1 MIPAARHSKL
11 SGLHTACPP
20 SQKSALSCCRGAFCF
35 WTFLALLA
43 LIAGGSSAMA
53 AESNAD
59 ALWSAHIE
67 PILKEHCTE
76 CHNPTRSKGGLDLS
90 SLQTILRGGD
100 RGAAVLPGRPEDS
113 NLYRFL
119 LAEADPHM
127 PPGKRQPLTA
137 EQSALIK
144 AWIAKIPN
152 GSPATAGTQTNAA
165 PSNTVAKAAGP
176 PPLGWKPPATMP
188 PSKVIDRFLE
198 LSWKRDHIKP
208 ASKID
213 DPGFARRVYLD
224 LLGRP
229 PTAEELSS
237 FTRSA
242 SKNRRSELVEVL
254 LKHDEHPRHLREIFD
269 GVLMGRHGG
278 RLESAREQNHWFEF
292 LERGFRENRPW
303 NEFVKDCLT
312 GRPQRPEDKGAVW
325 YLYERT
331 NQAQAIAEAVAPVVF
346 GVQVKCAQC
355 HDHMVAREIKQAH
368 YWGMAAAF
376 MRSKNVSTP
385 EGPAVAESAIGGFV
399 SFANL
404 RKESQPALL
413 SFFNGRKVD
422 EERPKEGEKEVD
434 APEKYLIPPPGDKA
448 KPAAAYRPKFSR
460 REAFAEAVTH
470 DNPLLARATVNR
482 FWAMVFGRGIVHP
495 VDLMDSKHPP
505 SHPELLDWLTQDFI
519 GHGYDVKRL
528 LGILCNTT
536 AYQLESRPPAR
547 AKTKVPGKTAP
558 VAQPDSFSY
567 ALSKPLTA
575 EQLYRSL
582 LTVNALK
589 PDARGNVAGH
599 SEKELR
605 LALVRQFP
613 DLFPA
618 ETQAGLQQAMFL
630 ANSPLF
636 DSLTSVQPG
645 SLAARLLALPDA
657 TQRVQGAFQAVF
669 LRAPDALELAECT
682 RYLESRAPESG
693 VRQLLWALLT
703 SAEFQLNH

>member
-1 MIPAARHSKL
+1 MSLAARHSKL
-11 SGLHTACPP
+11 SG
-20 SQKSALSCCRGAFCF
+20 RYGAFPFICQSAPSHGRSA
-35 WTFLALLA
+35 FLFCRILLLSLLA
-43 LIAGGSSAMA
+43 VARPILGADST
-53 AESNAD
+53 AES
-59 ALWSAHIE
+59 LWTAHVE
-67 PILKEHCTE
+67 PLLKDHCVE
-76 CHNPTRSKGGLDLS
+76 CHNPTRSKGGLDLT

-100 RGAAVLPGRPEDS
+100 RGAAVLPGRPDDS

-119 LAEADPHM
+119 QAEADPHM
-127 PPGKRQPLTA
+127 PPGKRQPLTE
-137 EQSALIK
+137 EQAGLVK
-144 AWIAKIPN
+144 AWISRIPSSSGPTT
-152 GSPATAGTQTNAA
+152 GSQSSAGL
-165 PSNTVAKAAGP
+165 SNLVVKTAGP
-176 PPLGWKPPATMP
+176 PSLGWKPPTTMA

-208 ASKID
+208 AQRVD
-213 DPGFARRVYLD
+213 DAGFARRLYLD

-229 PTAEELSS
+229 PTADELNTLSA
-237 FTRSA
+237 SA
-242 SKNRRSELVEVL
+242 SKNRRSDLVDAL
-254 LKHDEHPRHLREIFD
+254 LKHDEYPRHMREVFD

-278 RLESAREQNHWFEF
+278 RLESARDQNHWFEF

-303 NEFVKDCLT
+303 NEFVRDCLT
-312 GRPQRPEDKGAVW
+312 GRPQRPEDKGAFW

-346 GVQVKCAQC
+346 GLQVKCAQC

-422 EERPKEGEKEVD
+422 EDRPKEGEKEVD
-434 APEKYLIPPPGDKA
+434 APEKYLIPPSGDKA
-448 KPAAAYRPKFSR
+448 KPGVAYRPKFSR
-460 REAFAEAVTH
+460 REAFADAVTH

-482 FWAMVFGRGIVHP
+482 LWAMVFGRGIVHP

-505 SHPELLDWLTQDFI
+505 SHPELLDWLAKDFI
-519 GHGYDVKRL
+519 DHGYDVRRL
-528 LGILCNTT
+528 LGILCKTS
-536 AYQLESRPPAR
+536 AYQLDSRPPT
-547 AKTKVPGKTAP
+547 KTSPTGKP
-558 VAQPDSFSY
+558 SKVAQPDSFSY

-575 EQLYRSL
+575 EQLFRSL
-582 LTVNALK
+582 LTVNGLK
-589 PDARGNVAGH
+589 VDAQGKLAGH
-599 SEKELR
+599 TEKELR
-605 LALVRQFP
+605 VALIRQFP

-645 SLAARLLALPDA
+645 SLAAKLMATADN
-657 TQRVQGAFQAVF
+657 TQRVRSAFQAVY
-669 LRAPDALELAECT
+669 LRSPDSLELAECV
-682 RYLESRAPESG
+682 RYLESRTAEAG
-693 VRQLLWALLT
+693 VRQLLWALIT